1 MRSYGTM
8 ERGQPQAAVTT
19 FVLPNDEM
27 QRTRHGNAP
36 SLAADLGVRQTP
48 RRDESMK
55 VYDLR
60 DAHGRLTGFEIDN
73 WWLQPRG
80 VQHVLRRFGS
90 ARVLP
95 SSGAADERARFEVG
109 GVCFQVVEPF
119 GDSSRYVV
127 APQAGVT
134 PLLAEV
140 RQAFAEHRPSL
151 WFRMAGVASAASM
164 LGGVALVVAFRAAL
178 IGQAWVA
185 VGVSGLIVGSMGFFL
200 LVVLAV
206 LGLTGGSGASRFQSA
221 VER

>member
-1 MRSYGTM
+1 M
-8 ERGQPQAAVTT
+8 
-19 FVLPNDEM
+19 
-27 QRTRHGNAP
+27 
-36 SLAADLGVRQTP
+36 
-48 RRDESMK
+48 
-55 VYDLR
+55 
-60 DAHGRLTGFEIDN
+60 
-73 WWLQPRG
+73 
-80 VQHVLRRFGS
+80 
-90 ARVLP
+90 
-95 SSGAADERARFEVG
+95 
-109 GVCFQVVEPF
+109 CFQVVEPF